1 MQPNNISQN
10 KFLIPL
16 LLAGMVNISQ
26 AQEVVR
32 PQPKF
37 WVGVSGAANFNFYSG
52 TTQTLNS
59 TVKAPTAFHKGFGIA
74 PFGSVLLEYR
84 PAPKWGVMLNVG
96 YDNRSAKFDG
106 VDAPCDC
113 PATLKTKL
121 AYITIQPSLK
131 FTPFNSGLY
140 FFAGGAYS
148 INIKNDFTYTQEKQT
163 DKSGEISDIKK
174 GVFSTHIG
182 AGYEIPL
189 SSKENLS
196 QFNLSPFVSYHP
208 YFGQEPRSIES
219 WSLSTLR
226 VGLSLKFGKAK
237 GKEKSETT
245 ATTAVA
251 STDAGV
257 QFSVRPPVT
266 VQTKRNAK
274 ETFPLRNYVFFNE
287 GSTEIPTR
295 YVKLSKEQ
303 AVDFKEA
310 SFQEPEPKDTE
321 GRSDRQMTVY
331 HNILNIVGDRMR
343 KNPSITITLIGAS
356 AGKGTEIGKAEAE
369 SVKAY
374 LVTVFGINEA
384 RIATEGRD
392 QPIIPSEQPGGK
404 IDLVMLRDGD
414 RRVDIVS
421 NSPELLAPLQIR
433 AVQVNPLDSR
443 IVFKAKAS
451 EKESIETWSIDVTD
465 DKGKVQHFGPYTK
478 EQESIAANTILGD
491 RASGKYKVVMT
502 GKTKDGKQI
511 RKESSINL
519 ERNVEP
525 KEEVVRFSVLFDFD
539 KSKTVSTYEKFLVDV
554 VAPSIKDGSTVI
566 IHGHSDIIGGDD
578 QDNTDL
584 SNERAL
590 EAQRILKQALTN
602 SGKTNVKY
610 EVYGMG
616 ADEDFAPF
624 ANKLPEER
632 FYNRTVIIDVVPGK

>member
-1 MQPNNISQN
+1 MQTNNISPN
-10 KFLIPL
+10 KLLIPL
-16 LLAGMVNISQ
+16 FLAGMVNISI
-26 AQEVVR
+26 AQEIVR

-59 TVKAPTAFHKGFGIA
+59 TAKAPTAFHKGFGVA

-96 YDNRSAKFDG
+96 YDDRSAKFDG
-106 VDAPCDC
+106 VNAPCDC
-113 PATLKTKL
+113 PENLKIKL

-131 FTPFNSGLY
+131 FTPFKSGLY

-148 INIKNDFTYTQEKQT
+148 INIKNDFTYTQDKQP
-163 DKSGEISDIKK
+163 DKSGEISDTKK

-189 SSKENLS
+189 SPKTNLS
-196 QFNLSPFVSYHP
+196 QVNLSPFISYHP

-237 GKEKSETT
+237 AKTETT
-245 ATTAVA
+245 ASTAAVA
-251 STDAGV
+251 ADAGV
-257 QFSVRPPVT
+257 QFSIRPPVT
-266 VQTKRNAK
+266 AQTKRTAK
-274 ETFPLRNYVFFNE
+274 ETFPLRNYVFFTE
-287 GSTEIPTR
+287 GSTEIPNR
-295 YVKLSKEQ
+295 YVTFSKEQ
-303 AVDFKEA
+303 AVSFKES
-310 SFQEPEPKDTE
+310 SFQEPDPKDAD

-343 KNPSITITLIGAS
+343 KNPAITITLIGAS
-356 AGKGTEIGKAEAE
+356 AGKGPEVGKAEAE
-369 SVKAY
+369 SIKTY
-374 LVTVFGINEA
+374 LVTVFEINEA

-443 IVFKAKAS
+443 IVFKAKPS
-451 EKESIETWSIDVTD
+451 EKESLESWSIEVTD
-465 DKGKVQHFGPYTK
+465 DKGKVQYFGPYTK
-478 EQESIAANTILGD
+478 EQESISANTILGD
-491 RASGKYKVVMT
+491 RTSGKYKIVML

-519 ERNVEP
+519 VRNGEA
-525 KEEVVRFSVLFDFD
+525 KEEAVRYSVLFDFD

-554 VAPSIKDGSTVI
+554 VAPNVKDNSTVI
-566 IHGHSDIIGGDD
+566 IHGHSDIIGDED
-578 QDNTDL
+578 HNANLSTD
-584 SNERAL
+584 RAL
-590 EAQRILKQALTN
+590 ETQRILNKALLK
-602 SGKTNVKY
+602 SGKKAIKY
-610 EVYGMG
+610 EVYGLG
-616 ADEDFAPF
+616 DDEDFAPF
-624 ANKLPEER
+624 ANRLPEER
-632 FYNRTVIIDVVPGK
+632 FYNRTVIIDVVPNN

>member
-1 MQPNNISQN
+1 MQPNKISPN
-10 KFLIPL
+10 KFLVPL
-16 LLAGMVNISQ
+16 LFAGMVNISQ

-59 TVKAPTAFHKGFGIA
+59 SAKAPTAFHKGFGVA

-84 PAPKWGVMLNVG
+84 PSPKWGVMLNAG
-96 YDNRSAKFDG
+96 YDDRSATFDQ

-113 PATLKTKL
+113 PANLKVKL

-131 FTPFNSGLY
+131 FTPFKSGLY

-148 INIKNDFTYTQEKQT
+148 INIKNEFTYTQEKQP
-163 DKSGEISDIKK
+163 DKSGEISDTKN

-226 VGLSLKFGKAK
+226 AGLSLKFGKAK
-237 GKEKSETT
+237 AKAKDGTQTT
-245 ATTAVA
+245 ATATA
-251 STDAGV
+251 DAGV

-266 VQTKRNAK
+266 AQTKRNAK
-274 ETFPLRNYVFFNE
+274 ETFPLRNYVFFTE

-295 YVKLSKEQ
+295 YVKLSKEE
-303 AVDFKEA
+303 AVTFKEA
-310 SFQEPEPKDTE
+310 SFQEPEPKDAE

-374 LVTVFGINEA
+374 LVTVFGINGE

-392 QPIIPSEQPGGK
+392 QPLIPSEQPGGQ
-404 IDLVMLRDGD
+404 IDLALLRDGD

-421 NSPELLAPLQIR
+421 NSPELLVPLQIK

-451 EKESIETWSIDVTD
+451 EKESMETWAIDVTD
-465 DKGKVQHFGPYTK
+465 DRGIVQHFGPYTK
-478 EQESIAANTILGD
+478 EQESISANTILGD
-491 RASGKYKVVMT
+491 RTSGKYKVVMS

-511 RKESSINL
+511 RKESTINL
-519 ERNVEP
+519 ERNIEP

-539 KSKTVSTYEKFLVDV
+539 KSKTVATYEKFLVDV
-554 VAPSIKDGSTVI
+554 VAPSIKDGSTVV
-566 IHGHSDIIGGDD
+566 IHGHSDIIGNDD
-578 QDNTDL
+578 YNTNL

-590 EAQRILKQALTN
+590 EAQRILKQALSN
-602 SGKTNVKY
+602 LGKKGVKF
-610 EVYGMG
+610 EVYGLG

-632 FYNRTVIIDVVPGK
+632 FYNRTVIIDVVPSK

>member
-1 MQPNNISQN
+1 MQTNNISPN
-10 KFLIPL
+10 KLLIPL
-16 LLAGMVNISQ
+16 FLAGMVNISQ
-26 AQEVVR
+26 AQEVIR

-37 WVGVSGAANFNFYSG
+37 WIGVSGAANFNFYSG

-59 TVKAPTAFHKGFGIA
+59 SAKAPTAFHKGFGVG

-96 YDNRSAKFDG
+96 YDDRSAKFNG

-113 PATLKTKL
+113 PETLKTNL
-121 AYITIQPSLK
+121 AYITVQPSLK
-131 FTPFNSGLY
+131 FTPFKSGLY

-148 INIKNDFTYTQEKQT
+148 INVKNNFKYTQDKQP
-163 DKSGEISDIKK
+163 DKSGEISDTKK

-182 AGYEIPL
+182 VGYEIPL
-189 SSKENLS
+189 SPKGNLT
-196 QFNLSPFVSYHP
+196 QINLSPFISYHP
-208 YFGQEPRSIES
+208 YFGQEPRSVES

-237 GKEKSETT
+237 AEPAAATAFVKS
-245 ATTAVA
+245 
-251 STDAGV
+251 DIGV

-266 VQTKRNAK
+266 VQSKRNAK

-303 AVDFKEA
+303 AAGFKEA
-310 SFQEPEPKDTE
+310 SFQEPEPKDE
-321 GRSDRQMTVY
+321 DGRSDRQLTVY

-343 KNPSITITLIGAS
+343 KNPAITITLIGAS
-356 AGKGTEIGKAEAE
+356 AGKGSEIGKAEAE

-374 LVTVFGINEA
+374 LVNVFEINEA
-384 RIATEGRD
+384 RITTEGRD

-404 IDLVMLRDGD
+404 TDLVLLRDGD
-414 RRVDIVS
+414 RRVDIAS
-421 NSPELLAPLQIR
+421 NSPELVAPLQIR

-443 IVFKAKAS
+443 IVFKAKPS
-451 EKESIETWSIDVTD
+451 EKESMESWSIDVTD
-465 DKGKVQHFGPYTK
+465 EKGTVQHFGPFTK
-478 EQESIAANTILGD
+478 EQESIPANTILGE
-491 RASGKYKVVMT
+491 RTSGRYTVVMS

-511 RKESSINL
+511 RKESSLNL

-539 KSKTVSTYEKFLVDV
+539 KSKTVATYEKFLVDV
-554 VAPSIKDGSTVI
+554 VAPSIKDSSTVI
-566 IHGHSDIIGGDD
+566 IHGHSDIIGDD
-578 QDNTDL
+578 NYNANLSTD
-584 SNERAL
+584 RAL
-590 EAQRILKQALTN
+590 ETQRILKEALSN
-602 SGKTNVKY
+602 SGKNAVKY
-610 EVYGMG
+610 EVYGLG

-632 FYNRTVIIDVVPGK
+632 FYNRTVIIDVVPNK

>member
-1 MQPNNISQN
+1 
-10 KFLIPL
+10 
-16 LLAGMVNISQ
+16 MVNISQ

-37 WVGVSGAANFNFYSG
+37 WIGVTGAANFNFYSG

-59 TVKAPTAFHKGFGIA
+59 SVKAPTAFHKGFGVA

-84 PAPKWGVMLNVG
+84 PAPKFGIMLNVG
-96 YDNRSAKFDG
+96 YDDRSAKFDG

-148 INIKNDFTYTQEKQT
+148 INVKNDFTYTQEKQP
-163 DKSGEISDIKK
+163 DKSGEISDTKK

-189 SSKENLS
+189 SSKENLT
-196 QFNLSPFVSYHP
+196 QVNLSPFISYHP
-208 YFGQEPRSIES
+208 YFGQEPRSVES

-226 VGLSLKFGKAK
+226 AGLSLKFGKAK
-237 GKEKSETT
+237 EKAKTDASTE
-245 ATTAVA
+245 TAVTPTA
-251 STDAGV
+251 VSSDAGV

-266 VQTKRNAK
+266 AQTKRTAK

-295 YVKLSKEQ
+295 YVKLSREQ
-303 AVDFKEA
+303 AVTFKEA
-310 SFQEPEPKDTE
+310 SFQEPEPKDAE

-343 KNPSITITLIGAS
+343 KNPAITITLIGAS
-356 AGKGTEIGKAEAE
+356 AGKGIEMGKAEAE

-374 LVTVFGINEA
+374 LVNVFEINGA
-384 RIATEGRD
+384 RIATEGRN
-392 QPIIPSEQPGGK
+392 QPLIPSEQPGGK
-404 IDLVMLRDGD
+404 IDLVLLRDGD

-451 EKESIETWSIDVTD
+451 EKESMESWSIDVTD

-491 RASGKYKVVMT
+491 RTSGKYKIVMS

-519 ERNVEP
+519 VRNMEP

-539 KSKTVSTYEKFLVDV
+539 KSQTVSTYEKFLTDV
-554 VAPSIKDGSTVI
+554 VAPAIKDSSTVI
-566 IHGHSDIIGGDD
+566 IHGHSDIIGDTEY
-578 QDNTDL
+578 NSNLSTD
-584 SNERAL
+584 RAL
-590 EAQRILKQALTN
+590 ETEKIIKKSLEN
-602 SGKTNVKY
+602 SGKKGVKY
-610 EVYGMG
+610 EVYGLG

-624 ANKLPEER
+624 ENKLPEER
-632 FYNRTVIIDVVPGK
+632 FYNRTVIIDVVPNK

>member
-1 MQPNNISQN
+1 MQPYTIFSN
-10 KFLIPL
+10 KLLTPL

-26 AQEVVR
+26 AQEVIR
-32 PQPKF
+32 PEPKF
-37 WVGVSGAANFNFYSG
+37 WIGVSGAANFNFYSG

-59 TVKAPTAFHKGFGIA
+59 SAKAPTAFHKGFGVA

-96 YDNRSAKFDG
+96 YDDRSAKFDG

-113 PATLKTKL
+113 PATLKTNL

-131 FTPFNSGLY
+131 FTPFKSGLY

-148 INIKNDFTYTQEKQT
+148 INIKNNFTYTQEKQP
-163 DKSGEISDIKK
+163 DKSGEISDTKN

-189 SSKENLS
+189 SPKENLS
-196 QFNLSPFVSYHP
+196 QLNLSPFISYHP
-208 YFGQEPRSIES
+208 YFGQEPRSVES

-237 GKEKSETT
+237 AKSEPA
-245 ATTAVA
+245 ATTASVA
-251 STDAGV
+251 SDPGV
-257 QFSVRPPVT
+257 EFSMRPPVT
-266 VQTKRNAK
+266 AQAKRNAK
-274 ETFPLRNYVFFNE
+274 ETFPLRDYVFFNE

-295 YVKLSKEQ
+295 YVLLSKEQ
-303 AVDFKEA
+303 ATDFKEA
-310 SFQEPEPKDTE
+310 SFQEAEPKDTE
-321 GRSDRQMTVY
+321 GRSDRQLTVY

-343 KNPSITITLIGAS
+343 KNPAITITLIGAS
-356 AGKGTEIGKAEAE
+356 AGKGPEIGKAEAE

-392 QPIIPSEQPGGK
+392 QPMFPSEQPGGTT
-404 IDLVMLRDGD
+404 DLVLLRDGD

-421 NSPELLAPLQIR
+421 SSPELLAPLQIR

-451 EKESIETWSIDVTD
+451 EKESMESWSIAVTD
-465 DKGKVQHFGPYTK
+465 DKGKVQYFGPYTK
-478 EQESIAANTILGD
+478 EQESISANTILGD
-491 RASGKYKVVMT
+491 RTSGKYKIVMS
-502 GKTKDGKQI
+502 GKTKGGKQI
-511 RKESSINL
+511 RKESSMYL
-519 ERNVEP
+519 DRNVEP

-539 KSKTVSTYEKFLVDV
+539 KSKTVSTYEKFLTDV

-566 IHGHSDIIGGDD
+566 IHGHSDVIGDAD
-578 QDNTDL
+578 HNMNL
-584 SNERAL
+584 SNDRAL
-590 EAQRILKQALTN
+590 EAQKILKQALTK
-602 SGKTNVKY
+602 SGKKGIKY
-610 EVYGMG
+610 EVYGLG
-616 ADEDFAPF
+616 DDEDFAPF

-632 FYNRTVIIDVVPGK
+632 FYNRTVIIDVVPNK

>member
-1 MQPNNISQN
+1 MQPTIISPN
-10 KFLIPL
+10 KLLIPL
-16 LLAGMVNISQ
+16 LLAGMVNISV
-26 AQEVVR
+26 AQEVIR

-59 TVKAPTAFHKGFGIA
+59 SVKAPTAFHKGFGVA
-74 PFGSVLLEYR
+74 PFGSILLEYR

-96 YDNRSAKFDG
+96 YDDRSAKFDG

-113 PATLKTKL
+113 PATLKTDL

-131 FTPFNSGLY
+131 YTPFKSGLY
-140 FFAGGAYS
+140 FFGGGAYS
-148 INIKNDFTYTQEKQT
+148 INIKNEFTYTQEKQP
-163 DKSGEISDIKK
+163 DRSGEISDTKK

-189 SSKENLS
+189 SSKAKLS
-196 QFNLSPFVSYHP
+196 QINLSPFVSYHP

-219 WSLSTLR
+219 WSLSTVR

-237 GKEKSETT
+237 AKADNT
-245 ATTAVA
+245 ATSAAV
-251 STDAGV
+251 SSDAGV
-257 QFSVRPPVT
+257 QFSMRPPVT
-266 VQTKRNAK
+266 AQAKRNAK

-287 GSTEIPTR
+287 GSTEIPVR

-303 AVDFKEA
+303 AADFKEA
-310 SFQEPEPKDTE
+310 SFQEPEPKDAE

-356 AGKGTEIGKAEAE
+356 AGKGVDIGKAEAE

-374 LVTVFGINEA
+374 LVTVFGISEA
-384 RIATEGRD
+384 RIVTEGRD

-404 IDLVMLRDGD
+404 TDLVLLRDGD

-421 NSPELLAPLQIR
+421 SSPELLAPLQIR

-443 IVFKAKAS
+443 IVFKAKNS
-451 EKESIETWSIDVTD
+451 EKESIESWSIDVTD

-478 EQESIAANTILGD
+478 EQESISANTILGD
-491 RASGKYKVVMT
+491 RTSGKYKIVML

-511 RKESSINL
+511 RKESTMNL

-554 VAPSIKDGSTVI
+554 VAPSIKDNSTVI
-566 IHGHSDIIGGDD
+566 IHGHSDIIGNDD
-578 QDNTDL
+578 YNNNL
-584 SNERAL
+584 SNDRAL
-590 EAQRILKQALTN
+590 ETQRILKQALAK
-602 SGKTNVKY
+602 SGKKGVKY
-610 EVYGMG
+610 EVYGLG

-632 FYNRTVIIDVVPGK
+632 FYNRTVIIDVVPNK